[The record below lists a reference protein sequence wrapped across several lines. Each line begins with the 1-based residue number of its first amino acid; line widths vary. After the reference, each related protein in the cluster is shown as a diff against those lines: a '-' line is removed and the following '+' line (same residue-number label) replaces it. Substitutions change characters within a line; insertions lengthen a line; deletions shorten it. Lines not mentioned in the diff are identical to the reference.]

1 MTDLPPPNQL
11 TRGELYRKIWA
22 TPLIR
27 VAADF
32 GVTNFLL
39 AALCQRHD
47 IPTPPAG
54 HWSKLAHGKPTTRP
68 PLPGDHDQLLIVS
81 GLQKPGFRASKPT
94 SRLERRAKSAALTP
108 ADRPLTAIA
117 PHPKLNKTFSR
128 LRTQKGDG
136 LRRVAGPGCFTVV
149 VSAAVLDRAER
160 ALSLLVAEVEQKGWS
175 VRAGEKRLEF
185 VVDGETIG
193 CELTK
198 LTDRV
203 SHRPTDKELT
213 AKAAYAARLEAAK
226 RTGAYVSPWDA
237 PKIADW
243 DRVPNGKLSL
253 TLDDVVGYAGVRRT
267 FSDRKTQ
274 QVETLIDCVTDAF
287 EAYAVAVKAQRVERQ
302 RQKVIAE
309 EQQRQR
315 EAMQRRQDLETT
327 RIEFLD
333 RQLARVARISAIRSF
348 QERLGQDATRESV
361 AQFDGWISDY
371 LARLEAEVS
380 AERIA
385 EKIALTDLM
394 NDDAVIASWIDVETG
409 GYRRN

>member
-1 MTDLPPPNQL
+1 VTDAPPPNQL
-11 TRGELYRKIWA
+11 SRGELYRRIWE

-27 VAADF
+27 VAAEH

-54 HWSKLAHGKPTTRP
+54 YWSKIAHGKPTNRP
-68 PLPGDHDQLLIVS
+68 PLPGDPDQLLIVS
-81 GLQKPGFRASKPT
+81 GLQKPGFRASKPI
-94 SRLERRAKSAALTP
+94 SRVERRAQSAALTP
-108 ADRPLTAIA
+108 ADRPLTPVPA
-117 PHPKLNKTFSR
+117 HPKLNKTFTR

-136 LRRVAGPGCFTVV
+136 LRHVTGPGCFTVV
-149 VSAAVLDRAER
+149 VSDAVLDRAER
-160 ALSLLVAEVEQKGWS
+160 ALSLLVAEVEQRGWS
-175 VRAGEKRLEF
+175 VRTGEKRLEF

-193 CELTK
+193 CELTE

-203 SHRPTDKELT
+203 PHRPTDKELA

-226 RTGAYVSPWDA
+226 RTGAYVSTWDA

-253 TLDDVVGYAGVRRT
+253 TLDEAVGYAGIRRT

-287 EAYAVAVKAQRVERQ
+287 EGYAVAVKARRVERERQ
-302 RQKVIAE
+302 RVIAE

-315 EAMQRRQDLETT
+315 EARQRRQDLETK
-327 RIEFLD
+327 RVEFLD
-333 RQLARVARISAIRSF
+333 RLLARAERISAIRSF
-348 QERLGQDATRESV
+348 QARLAQDTTLASV
-361 AQFDGWISDY
+361 AQFHGWISDY
-371 LARLEAEVS
+371 VERLEAEVS

-409 GYRRN
+409 GYRRS